1 MTIVIVF
8 LFVAVLV
15 SALVGAVCVL
25 EGWVATKLWAW
36 FVIPQFHLAPLPITI
51 AIGLSLLVSV
61 YRYSPSIPEEKGRDW
76 KPFAMIMAKPI
87 LLLGMGWIVTLF
99 M

>member
-15 SALVGAVCVL
+15 SALVGAACVL

-36 FVIPQFHLAPLPITI
+36 FVIPQFHLAPLPLAI
-51 AIGLSLLVSV
+51 AIGLSFLISV
-61 YRYSPSIPEEKGRDW
+61 YRYSPAAPEKESDW
-76 KPFAMIMAKPI
+76 KPLGMIIAKPM